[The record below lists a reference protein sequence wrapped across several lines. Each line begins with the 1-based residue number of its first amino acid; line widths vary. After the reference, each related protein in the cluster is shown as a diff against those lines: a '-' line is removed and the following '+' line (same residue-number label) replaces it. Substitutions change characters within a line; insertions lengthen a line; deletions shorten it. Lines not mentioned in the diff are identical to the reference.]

1 MKNVHGGPTLEV
13 QIMARI
19 AVTDGMA
26 KAAISVLE
34 KAGHEVVVGHIERED
49 LLDGALK
56 DFDAIIVRSATKLPE
71 EVIKV
76 SAGLSVIGRAGVGV
90 DNIDLKAAGNAGI
103 MVVNAPNASTQS
115 VVELTIGHLLCSV
128 RHIPKSDRGLREDK
142 WEKKLMK
149 GTELSGKCLGLIGFG
164 RIAQGVASVAK
175 SLGMEI
181 HTYDP
186 YLPPKVAKAQ
196 DAFLHKKVDSLFKT
210 CTHISIHCN
219 LTDETHHLVNEKRM
233 SMMPG
238 RKSGIECGNHI
249 VNCARGGII
258 DEDALLNALEDG
270 TITSAALDV
279 FEVEPLAANYKLVQH
294 ENFHGTPHIGAA
306 TLEAQHRVGLDIAD
320 AVNTALAGKNPDTI
334 VNAQFLN

>member
-1 MKNVHGGPTLEV
+1 
-13 QIMARI
+13 MARI
-19 AVTDGMA
+19 VVTDGMA

-34 KAGHEVVVGHIERED
+34 KAGHEVVIGHVEKEE
-49 LLDGALK
+49 LLGGALK
-56 DFDAIIVRSATKLPE
+56 DFDAIIVRSATKLPK
-71 EVIKV
+71 EVIAA
-76 SAGLSVIGRAGVGV
+76 SPNLSVIGRAGVGV
-90 DNIDLKAAGNAGI
+90 DNIDIEAAGRAGV

-115 VVELTIGHLLCSV
+115 VVELTIGHLIASV
-128 RHIPKSDRGLREDK
+128 RHIPKSDIGLRDGK

-149 GTELSGKCLGLIGFG
+149 GTELSGKLLGLIGFG

-196 DAFLHKKVDSLFKT
+196 GAYLHKKVDSLFKA

-219 LTDETHHLVNEKRM
+219 LTKETHHLVNAKRL

-238 RKSGIECGNHI
+238 KKSGIECGNHI

-258 DEDALLNALEDG
+258 DEDALLDALESG
-270 TITSAALDV
+270 VITSAALDV
-279 FEVEPLAANYKLVQH
+279 FEIEPLPENYKLVQH

-306 TLEAQHRVGLDIAD
+306 TLEAQHRVGLEIAE
-320 AVNTALAGKNPDTI
+320 AVNAALKGKKPKTL
-334 VNAQFLN
+334 VNSDYLS